1 MKSAIKAS
9 TDISYIFSH
18 GKRFGTPYVTVL
30 VLKLES
36 QHDRNGRVAVIA
48 GKKLGCAVWRNQAK
62 RRMRALI
69 QDLGGPWDGYD
80 VIFMAR
86 RSVLNN
92 SYDTVKS
99 ACEKAL
105 KKAKIV

>member
-1 MKSAIKAS
+1 MKSVIKAS

-18 GKRFGTPYVTVL
+18 GKRFSTPFVTVL

-36 QHDRNGRVAVIA
+36 QHDRKGRVAVIA
-48 GKKLGCAVWRNQAK
+48 GKKLGCAVWRNQSK

-69 QDLGGPWDGYD
+69 HELGGPWDGYD

-86 RSVLNN
+86 KPLLNS
-92 SYDTVKS
+92 SYEAVKS

-105 KKAKIV
+105 KKAKIM